1 MSKQNQQWMD
11 YLHAVYEQW
20 MDRMPVIK
28 DEVPMINMT
37 INMTIGITHDDP
49 FWSSFDHAV
58 RMANYHGMLSNK
70 EYEFWLDFVEE
81 EEYPTEDELNR
92 FVDICKEGTKTANSC
107 EFLSLID
114 LIEDIEGY
122 WPYA

>member
-1 MSKQNQQWMD
+1 MPKQNQQCMD
-11 YLHAVYEQW
+11 YLHVVCEQW
-20 MDRMPVIK
+20 MDRMPVIR
-28 DEVPMINMT
+28 DEVSMANMA
-37 INMTIGITHDDP
+37 IGITHDDP

-58 RMANYHGMLSNK
+58 RMANYHGMLSDK

-92 FVDICKEGTKTANSC
+92 FVNICKEGTKAANNC
-107 EFLSLID
+107 EFLSLRG

>member
-1 MSKQNQQWMD
+1 MSKQNQDWVH
-11 YLHAVYEQW
+11 YLKSVFEAGATQ
-20 MDRMPVIK
+20 MPVIE
-28 DEVPMINMT
+28 DEVPMVHMG
-37 INMTIGITHDDP
+37 IGSIHNDP
-49 FWSSFDHAV
+49 FWSSFDHAI
-58 RMANYHGMLSNK
+58 RMANYHRMLSEE

-92 FVDICKEGTKTANSC
+92 FVNICKEGTKSVEDTNSC
-107 EFLSLID
+107 TFLSLIG